1 MKELSRHIEV
11 LLLDNDCVIVPGLG
25 GFIAH
30 YIPAEYREE
39 EETFYPPRRIVGFN
53 PKLTINDGLLSQFY
67 MQTHHTDFP
76 DATRMIEAS
85 VRKLKKQLHAEGSV
99 TIPAIGTIK
108 CDIHGSY
115 DFTPERDE
123 ITTPS
128 LYCFEPFAAPVLKT
142 TRPETKEI
150 ALPRPAVRHSASS
163 RSWMG
168 YAAAAVI
175 AIVMF
180 FAYSAPVENSY
191 VDSGSYACLGTDNL
205 LEDLRNVSLAM
216 SAPEIQKPRKVKTV
230 TIKKTEAAKDIKKAE
245 TKKTET
251 KKAETKKA
259 ETKKAE
265 TKETI
270 KKEDKKTAVTAKK
283 QAAVPSPEAKYYI
296 IIASLPTKS
305 AAVEAQADFR
315 NAGCPSPIILESDG
329 RYRIAYAG
337 YARQADAAR
346 VKSQIN
352 KEEIYRNAWIYK
364 KK

>member
-30 YIPAEYREE
+30 YVPAEYREE
-39 EETFYPPRRIVGFN
+39 EEIFYPPRRIVGFN

-76 DATRMIEAS
+76 DATRMIESS
-85 VRKLKKQLHAEGSV
+85 VKKLKEQLHTAGSV
-99 TIPAIGTIK
+99 TIPAIGTIR

-128 LYCFEPFAAPVLKT
+128 LYCFEPFTAPLLEAVGH
-142 TRPETKEI
+142 ETGEI
-150 ALPRPAVRHSASS
+150 ALPRPQVTHQASS
-163 RSWMG
+163 RGWIG

-175 AIVMF
+175 AVVMF

-191 VDSGSYACLGTDNL
+191 VDRGSYACLGSDNL
-205 LEDLRNVSLAM
+205 FEDLRNVSLAM
-216 SAPEIQKPRKVKTV
+216 SAPELQKPRKVKTV
-230 TIKKTEAAKDIKKAE
+230 TIKKTKTAKGIEKSEKKAE
-245 TKKTET
+245 AE
-251 KKAETKKA
+251 KAETKKA
-259 ETKKAE
+259 ETKK
-265 TKETI
+265 TI
-270 KKEDKKTAVTAKK
+270 KEESKKTE
-283 QAAVPSPEAKYYI
+283 AAVRQQTASPAPEARYYI
-296 IIASLPTKS
+296 IIASLPTK
-305 AAVEAQADFR
+305 AAASEALADFR
-315 NAGCPSPIILESDG
+315 NAGCPSPVILESDG

-346 VKSQIN
+346 IKSQIN